1 MATIG
6 LKRIIRSGW
15 VGFSRN
21 GIISFASILV
31 VTITLSVIAGIIFSQ
46 AILASSLNETKNRVD
61 ITVYF
66 KLNTSE
72 TEISNFQSALEQ
84 LPEVAKVNFVSA
96 EQSLQNFKEK
106 HANDYLTLQALEELD
121 DNPLGAYM
129 TVKALEATQYES
141 IAKSLGSNSVLIKNS
156 ADIIDKINYNQNK
169 AVIDRLISL
178 MGGAKKLGFLLT
190 LLLMIVSIIFTYN
203 TIRLT
208 IFFSKEEIGIMRLVG
223 AGGFYVRGPFLVQ
236 GVIYGFISSLVTLI
250 IFLPIAY
257 WLGKD
262 MTGFLGLNV
271 FDYYLANFWQICL
284 IIFGSGII
292 LGVFSSFLAINKY
305 LK

>member
-46 AILASSLNETKNRVD
+46 AILASSLNEIKNRVD

-250 IFLPIAY
+250 IFLPITY

>member
-1 MATIG
+1 M
-6 LKRIIRSGW
+6 
-15 VGFSRN
+15 
-21 GIISFASILV
+21 
-31 VTITLSVIAGIIFSQ
+31 
-46 AILASSLNETKNRVD
+46 D